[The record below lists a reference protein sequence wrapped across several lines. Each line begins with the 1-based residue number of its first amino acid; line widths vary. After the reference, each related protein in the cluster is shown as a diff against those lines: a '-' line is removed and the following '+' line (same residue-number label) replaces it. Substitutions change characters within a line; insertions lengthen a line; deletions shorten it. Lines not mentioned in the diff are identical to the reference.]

1 MWKLV
6 DESGKITL
14 SASGNYELLCE
25 EAKKHKGSKIIPLSH
40 GDVSE
45 AETANAGFGK
55 LPVKNEPIRSE
66 FDDDFNFDGWEE
78 INEI

>member
-25 EAKKHKGSKIIPLSH
+25 EAKKYRGSKIIPLSP
-40 GDVSE
+40 DDFPE
-45 AETANAGFGK
+45 AETANAGFVK
-55 LPVKNEPIRSE
+55 LPKNEGIPPKS
-66 FDDDFNFDGWEE
+66 DDEFNFDVWEE
-78 INEI
+78 IDV